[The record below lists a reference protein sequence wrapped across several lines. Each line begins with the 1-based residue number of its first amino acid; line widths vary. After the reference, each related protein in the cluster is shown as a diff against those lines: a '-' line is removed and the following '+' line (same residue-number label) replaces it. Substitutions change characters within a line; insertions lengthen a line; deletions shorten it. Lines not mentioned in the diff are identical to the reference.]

1 MVSGR
6 DRNPA
11 ADFLRVAG
19 VLANDLAEAGRR
31 FGEWYERNEPEIRRF
46 SEVTAQALDGLPN
59 WLSLCAV
66 TFARGGWSEAP
77 LGEMNLSEFMAL
89 VERLRDEP
97 DDVVRRELDRA
108 VPEYFHRDD
117 HARLREM
124 VEEWDDEHFRQRR
137 RVFEEALWAHTQGRH
152 TLPIYALAPQIEGVL
167 RDVTGVHKRK
177 EKKNLWMRR
186 FNEAFAYDHERPADS
201 DSGYWGEELSDFWSL
216 PLNER
221 YEQLEAFR
229 ARFALLRINELYLN
243 ADFSEPWF
251 ISTRARRHPIAHGVF
266 KNHDE
271 TESLRLFCALDLLH
285 DAVGEYKRLETARRA
300 SDVGPGEL

>member
-1 MVSGR
+1 MSGR

-11 ADFLRVAG
+11 ADFLRAAG
-19 VLANDLAEAGRR
+19 VLANGLAEAGRR

-46 SEVTAQALDGLPN
+46 SEVAAQALDGLPN

-77 LGEMNLSEFMAL
+77 LGEMDLSEFMAL

-108 VPEYFHRDD
+108 VPEYFRRDG
-117 HARLREM
+117 HVRLRDL
-124 VEEWDDEHFRQRR
+124 VAGWDDEHFGGERR
-137 RVFEEALWAHTQGRH
+137 RVFEDALWAHTHGRY
-152 TLPIYALAPQIEGVL
+152 TLPIHALAPQIEGVL
-167 RDVTGVHKRK
+167 RDVTGVY
-177 EKKNLWMRR
+177 EKGNLWMHR
-186 FNEAFAYDHERPADS
+186 FNEAFGFAYYHKEPTSPDWH
-201 DSGYWGEELSDFWSL
+201 GELSDFWSL
-216 PLNER
+216 PPNEH

-229 ARFALLRINELYLN
+229 ARFALLRINGLYLN
-243 ADFSEPWF
+243 GKFHDPGFTSA
-251 ISTRARRHPIAHGVF
+251 RARRHPIAHGVF

-285 DAVGEYKRLETARRA
+285 DAVGEYKRLETTRLA
-300 SDVGPGEL
+300 SDVSSGEP